1 MPTCSPHSRGA
12 ASACLVYAGALPF
25 GILNLA
31 LLLFVRQRTGS
42 IEVGGVVI
50 AAFGLGNAVGLVV
63 QGRFLDR
70 GAPMDDRQRRS
81 PVHLRA
87 GRVCT
92 LRHPVG
98 AEKAVRG
105 CQQDFS
111 CHSPKGEDASS
122 WCSRS
127 STWRSYAWSS
137 SSASRAELRTT
148 WRSKSSCC
156 ATR

>member
-1 MPTCSPHSRGA
+1 MMVDGA
-12 ASACLVYAGALPF
+12 EESQLKGPIDVLAPYTSFPDETVELILRLARENPRWGYLRIVGELRKLGVNVSKASVASVL
-25 GILNLA
+25 
-31 LLLFVRQRTGS
+31 RRH
-42 IEVGGVVI
+42 
-50 AAFGLGNAVGLVV
+50 GLGPAPRRVGPSWSE
-63 QGRFLDR
+63 F
-70 GAPMDDRQRRS
+70 
-81 PVHLRA
+81 LRA
-87 GRVCT
+87 QAKG
-92 LRHPVG
+92 VG

-105 CQQDFS
+105 CHQDFS

-127 STWRSYAWSS
+127 SMWHSYVWSS